1 MSVDN
6 PLGIFNNRM
15 LHLEEQSMLF
25 DLTKVGNDGD
35 VDVVRGLTL
44 EDVTRLHAA
53 IGKVIASYS
62 TPKTNFLQ
70 QWVAAASAFPALRE
84 QLVADARAQG
94 YEIDFEISDSII
106 LRADAIELPPRAEIN
121 PAMHSAKND
130 MFAAAYGRRPP
141 SSE

>member
-44 EDVTRLHAA
+44 EDVIRLHAA
-53 IGKVIASYS
+53 IGEVIASYS
-62 TPKTNFLQ
+62 TPKTLITPEPNTKK
-70 QWVAAASAFPALRE
+70 
-84 QLVADARAQG
+84 ADV
-94 YEIDFEISDSII
+94 
-106 LRADAIELPPRAEIN
+106 
-121 PAMHSAKND
+121 
-130 MFAAAYGRRPP
+130 FAAAYGRRPP